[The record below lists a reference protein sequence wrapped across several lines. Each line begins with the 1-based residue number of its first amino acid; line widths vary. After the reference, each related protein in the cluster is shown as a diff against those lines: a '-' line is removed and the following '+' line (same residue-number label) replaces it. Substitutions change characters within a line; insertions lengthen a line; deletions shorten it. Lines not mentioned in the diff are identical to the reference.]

1 MMELKKDA
9 SKRVNLSYNKFA
21 GNEDVGAFMRSLGYA
36 NYRVEVRCLLLCCFP
51 LPLYRDNVLLQI
63 SSDPSDDELRD
74 AFKRAV
80 VMTHPDR
87 WVNKGLPE
95 RALAEATYTKLQAW
109 MRDCNL

>member
-9 SKRVNLSYNKFA
+9 GKRVNLSYNKFA

-36 NYRVEVRCLLLCCFP
+36 NYRVEVRGLLLASWTTAQCS
-51 LPLYRDNVLLQI
+51 VLQI

-109 MRDCNL
+109 MKDCNL